1 MEDGKTIEKL
11 LNQLKGIEKNISY
24 NQNFL
29 TSMELLLT
37 SENDGTVKDARF
49 SEKFN
54 ILKDNIN
61 QIEKLTK
68 EFITD
73 LQNENWQ

>member
-68 EFITD
+68 EFIAD